1 MNTAPLGW
9 ISIVRLGLVQT
20 ALGAIVVLT
29 TSTLNRVMVV
39 ELALPA
45 MLPGALVALHYAV
58 QLSRPRWGYG
68 SDVGGRSTPWIIGG
82 ICVLATG
89 GICAALATALMSS
102 QFAPGLAL
110 AIFAFLLIGAGVGAS
125 GTSLLALLAK
135 RVDARRRPAA
145 ATIVWMMMI
154 CGFVIT
160 ATLAGHFL
168 DPYSPSRLVT
178 VVSLAAA
185 AAVVVTIV
193 AVWNIEGRSP
203 TPVPRAGET
212 PATPRVPFRLA
223 LQEVWSE
230 PQSRRF
236 TIFVFVSMLAYS
248 AQDLI
253 LEPFAGSLFG
263 FTVGESTRLAGVQH
277 GGVLIGMILVA
288 LAASGNRRGWL
299 GSLRI
304 WTIGGCVASGIA
316 LSALVVAGYI
326 GPGWPLRETV
336 LFLGIANGVFAVAA
350 IASMMSLAGTGRESR
365 EGLRMGLWG
374 AAQALA
380 FGLGG
385 FMGTVLVDLV
395 RYLTGGQITP
405 YATVFA
411 LEALMFIV
419 AAGLAARIGRAE
431 APPAQR
437 WKVSALD
444 HDVASAGEAHS

>member
-1 MNTAPLGW
+1 MNAANLGW

-45 MLPGALVALHYAV
+45 MLPGALVGLHYAV

-68 SDVGGRSTPWIIGG
+68 SDVGGRSTPWIVGG
-82 ICVLATG
+82 ICILAAG
-89 GICAALATALMSS
+89 GICAALATAWMSS
-102 QFAPGLAL
+102 QFIPALAL
-110 AIFAFLLIGAGVGAS
+110 AIVAFTLIGAGVGAS

-154 CGFVIT
+154 SGFVVT

-168 DPYSPSRLVT
+168 DPYTPERLVT
-178 VVSLAAA
+178 VVTLAAA
-185 AAVVVTIV
+185 AAVVVTLA
-193 AVWNIEGRSP
+193 AVWNIEGP
-203 TPVPRAGET
+203 AVPAVHAPEQDSART
-212 PATPRVPFRLA
+212 RVPFRLA
-223 LQEVWSE
+223 LREVWSE
-230 PQSRRF
+230 TQSRQF

-253 LEPFAGSLFG
+253 LEPFAGSVFG
-263 FTVGESTRLAGVQH
+263 YTVGESTRLAGVQH
-277 GGVLIGMILVA
+277 GGVLLGMMVVA

-299 GSLRI
+299 GSLRT
-304 WTIGGCVASGIA
+304 WTVGGCIASALA
-316 LSALVVAGYI
+316 LSGLVVAGYV
-326 GPGWPLRETV
+326 GLAWPLRETV
-336 LFLGIANGVFAVAA
+336 LFLGFANGVFAVAA
-350 IASMMSLAGTGRESR
+350 IASMMSLAGRGHQSR

-374 AAQALA
+374 AAQAVA

-395 RYLTGGQITP
+395 RYLTGLQVTA

-411 LEALMFIV
+411 AEALMFAV
-419 AAGLAARIGRAE
+419 AAGLAARIGRSGASPE
-431 APPAQR
+431 RSRKSPALR
-437 WKVSALD
+437 NDGV
-444 HDVASAGEAHS
+444 HAGEASS